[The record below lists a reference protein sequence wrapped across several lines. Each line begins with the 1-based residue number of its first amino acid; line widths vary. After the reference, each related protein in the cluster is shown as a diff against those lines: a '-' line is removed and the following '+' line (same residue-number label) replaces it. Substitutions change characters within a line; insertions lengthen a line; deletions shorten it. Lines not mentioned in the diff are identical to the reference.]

1 MQGFKQFVD
10 ARPGPCHLGSMP
22 KSDKTVV
29 VFLMTGCHACH
40 DYLPKFRRVAV
51 KYRPFVAIKQVTF
64 NGTNGE
70 IVDTYKIKAF
80 PTTVIL
86 DAAEKAVKKVEG
98 SVTVAEIEKI
108 FKAAS
113 EG

>member
-1 MQGFKQFVD
+1 MPSFKQFVD
-10 ARPGPCHLGSMP
+10 ARPGPCHLGGMP
-22 KSDKTVV
+22 KSSKTVV

-64 NGTNGE
+64 NGTNGD
-70 IVDTYKIKAF
+70 IVDKYKIKAF

-86 DAAEKAVKKVEG
+86 DASEKLVKRVEG
-98 SVTVAEIEKI
+98 SVPMAEIEKI
-108 FKAAS
+108 FRAAA
-113 EG
+113 GG